1 MRAVAVVDATATRQ
15 KTIEACS
22 VLLMVEGV
30 SGRRHGGQTGFRMRI
45 LLNVVGGLAV
55 LVCSF
60 FGTLFVLDYLLLD
73 PVVREVKTLR
83 TALQRYRLDRLSYP
97 VLVDVPISDIKKQL
111 VSSGHLSQSSDADK
125 EARYVSL
132 DGKSYGLLFHIN
144 RTPANPSGTR
154 CLIEVEAQNTTWW
167 SQPPACPF

>member
-1 MRAVAVVDATATRQ
+1 LIIVFPRQ
-15 KTIEACS
+15 KTIEAWS
-22 VLLMVEGV
+22 VLLMVVGL
-30 SGRRHGGQTGFRMRI
+30 SGRRRAGQAGFGMRI

-55 LVCSF
+55 LAGSF
-60 FGTLFVLDYLLLD
+60 FGTLFILDHLPLD
-73 PVVREVKTLR
+73 PVAREVKTLR

-97 VLVDVPISDIKKQL
+97 VLNDVPISDIKTQL
-111 VSSGHLSQSSDADK
+111 VSSGHLSQSPDADK

-154 CLIEVEAQNTTWW
+154 CLIEVEAKNTSWW

>member
-1 MRAVAVVDATATRQ
+1 LIIVFPRQ
-15 KTIEACS
+15 KTIEAWS

-30 SGRRHGGQTGFRMRI
+30 SGRRRAGQAGFGMRI
-45 LLNVVGGLAV
+45 LLNVAGGLAV
-55 LVCSF
+55 LAGSF
-60 FGTLFVLDYLLLD
+60 FGTLFILDHLPLD
-73 PVVREVKTLR
+73 PVAREVKTLK

-97 VLVDVPISDIKKQL
+97 VLNDVPISDLKTQL

-132 DGKSYGLLFHIN
+132 NGKSYGLLFHID

-154 CLIEVEAQNTTWW
+154 CLIEVEVKDTMWW
-167 SQPPACPF
+167 SRPPACPF